1 MKKSASNKDGENK
14 LVSIG
19 ILVSR
24 KTRVFRE
31 RRREV
36 FELFRSWKRKKEDR
50 APPFARTRVCALL
63 RVKNILSRNI
73 LADRVT
79 GGLPQESSERASLSI
94 APLPSPPCNCD
105 TLVRPSFL
113 RSFLPFLSS
122 FLPFFQ
128 PFPLPPNKN
137 RIKMRDLLKRL
148 ILRVG
153 QPSRAMPRMSFWTQ
167 WREGRKENRSLVTR
181 SSANSR
187 SYLDDAKRI
196 ASSTHNSRY
205 IYIYFILKQTLKAND
220 FVFDLNELLLL
231 LLLFFDCI

>member
-1 MKKSASNKDGENK
+1 MVKINSFRSGFSSLERREFSAREDAKCSSFFVRENK
-14 LVSIG
+14 
-19 ILVSR
+19 
-24 KTRVFRE
+24 
-31 RRREV
+31 
-36 FELFRSWKRKKEDR
+36 KKETGHR
-50 APPFARTRVCALL
+50 PLRGHEFARYCEL
-63 RVKNILSRNI
+63 RIFYREIFSRI
-73 LADRVT
+73 GWLAASRRNR
-79 GGLPQESSERASLSI
+79 PSEHFSFHRSP
-94 APLPSPPCNCD
+94 PLPSPPHPA
-105 TLVRPSFL
+105 TAIHLSVLPFFVPSFL
-113 RSFLPFLSS
+113 S

-128 PFPLPPNKN
+128 PSPLPPNKN

-153 QPSRAMPRMSFWTQ
+153 QPSHAMPRMSFWTQ
-167 WREGRKENRSLVTR
+167 WRERRKENSSLVTR

-196 ASSTHNSRY
+196 ASPPPPIIRD

>member
-1 MKKSASNKDGENK
+1 MVKINS
-14 LVSIG
+14 
-19 ILVSR
+19 
-24 KTRVFRE
+24 FRSGFSSLE
-31 RRREV
+31 RREFSAREDAKCSSFFV
-36 FELFRSWKRKKEDR
+36 REKRKKGDR

-167 WREGRKENRSLVTR
+167 
-181 SSANSR
+181 
-187 SYLDDAKRI
+187 
-196 ASSTHNSRY
+196 
-205 IYIYFILKQTLKAND
+205 
-220 FVFDLNELLLL
+220 
-231 LLLFFDCI
+231 

>member
-1 MKKSASNKDGENK
+1 MMKINS
-14 LVSIG
+14 
-19 ILVSR
+19 
-24 KTRVFRE
+24 FRSGFSSLE
-31 RRREV
+31 RREFSAREDAKCSFSFV
-36 FELFRSWKRKKEDR
+36 KNEKKKTGHRPLRGHE
-50 APPFARTRVCALL
+50 FARYCEL
-63 RVKNILSRNI
+63 RIFYREIFSRI
-73 LADRVT
+73 GWLAASRRNR
-79 GGLPQESSERASLSI
+79 PSEHFSFHRSP
-94 APLPSPPCNCD
+94 PLPSPPCNCD

-196 ASSTHNSRY
+196 ASPPPPIIRD